1 MRAVRAVIPVKRV
14 KDAKQRLASVLNAS
28 ERRDLFVAMFEDVL
42 DVVTAVQDFQE
53 VTVATVC
60 PTAREIAKRHGA
72 SVLSTGRDEGQTM
85 AVANTAVTL
94 EAEGVISM
102 LMLPGDIPLLT
113 VKEIRTV
120 LDAHEKKTPAMTIV
134 PARDELGSNC
144 IVLSPPTAIPLCFGP
159 NSYFP
164 HLKSARRLGLVPQT
178 PKLPGIGLD
187 IDTLEDLSLLCHTPG
202 STRSQEYLQDQRIV
216 ERLGDFDEVSSRF
229 VAGNTA

>member
-1 MRAVRAVIPVKRV
+1 MRAVIPVKRV

-60 PTAREIAKRHGA
+60 PTACEIAKRHGA

-85 AVANTAVTL
+85 AVARTAATL
-94 EAEGVISM
+94 EAEGVVSM
-102 LMLPGDIPLLT
+102 LMLPGDIPILT

-120 LDAHEKKTPAMTIV
+120 LDAHEEKTPAMTIV
-134 PARDELGSNC
+134 PARDEQGSNC
-144 IVLSPPTAIPLCFGP
+144 IVLSPPTAIPLRFGP

-164 HLKSARRLGLVPQT
+164 HLKSARRLGLVLQT

-202 STRSQEYLQDQRIV
+202 NTRSQEYLQDQRIV